1 MIGSKDKSIISVSH
15 LREIFEEMEKYDITK
30 LIINR
35 GGESYEIQRGKNLE
49 ETMVKSV
56 NEKEAETLTPI
67 EKKPEEVAKEKI
79 EIEEEKKSPEKK
91 KEEDNIAEIKTPIV
105 GTFYRAPS
113 PDSEPFVDIGS
124 QIKKGDTLCIVEA
137 MKSMNEIE
145 SEVDGVVKEILAENG
160 KMVEYD
166 QTLFK
171 VKVS

>member
-1 MIGSKDKSIISVSH
+1 MIGSKDKSIISVTH

-56 NEKEAETLTPI
+56 NEKEAETLTPT
-67 EKKPEEVAKEKI
+67 EKKPEEIAKEKI

>member
-1 MIGSKDKSIISVSH
+1 
-15 LREIFEEMEKYDITK
+15 

-35 GGESYEIQRGKNLE
+35 GGESYEIQRGKNLD
-49 ETMVKSV
+49 ETIVKSASWRR
-56 NEKEAETLTPI
+56 EEAETLTPI
-67 EKKPEEVAKEKI
+67 EKKPEEIAKEKI
-79 EIEEEKKSPEKK
+79 ERKEEKKEGN
-91 KEEDNIAEIKTPIV
+91 NIAEIKTPIV

-124 QIKKGDTLCIVEA
+124 QIRKGDTLCIVEA

-145 SEVDGVVKEILAENG
+145 SEVDGIIKEILAENG

>member
-67 EKKPEEVAKEKI
+67 EKKPEEVAK
-79 EIEEEKKSPEKK
+79 KK
-91 KEEDNIAEIKTPIV
+91 
-105 GTFYRAPS
+105 
-113 PDSEPFVDIGS
+113 
-124 QIKKGDTLCIVEA
+124 
-137 MKSMNEIE
+137 
-145 SEVDGVVKEILAENG
+145 
-160 KMVEYD
+160 
-166 QTLFK
+166 
-171 VKVS
+171 

>member
-1 MIGSKDKSIISVSH
+1 MIGSKDKTIVPISH
-15 LREIFEEMEKYDITK
+15 LREIFKEMEKYDITK

-35 GGESYEIQRGKNLE
+35 SGESYEIQRGKNLE
-49 ETMVKSV
+49 ESIVKTVS
-56 NEKEAETLTPI
+56 EKGAETIAQT
-67 EKKPEEVAKEKI
+67 EKKPEKIVKEKI
-79 EIEEEKKSPEKK
+79 EIKEEKKSPEKK

-113 PDSEPFVDIGS
+113 PDSEPFIDIGS

-145 SEVDGVVKEILAENG
+145 SEVDGIVKEILAENG

-166 QTLFK
+166 QALFK
-171 VKVS
+171 IKVS

>member
-15 LREIFEEMEKYDITK
+15 LREIFKEMEKYDITK

-35 GGESYEIQRGKNLE
+35 SGESYEIQRGKNLE
-49 ETMVKSV
+49 ETIVKTVS
-56 NEKEAETLTPI
+56 EKKAKTIAQT
-67 EKKPEEVAKEKI
+67 EKKPEEIAKEKI
-79 EIEEEKKSPEKK
+79 EIKEEKKTQEKK
-91 KEEDNIAEIKTPIV
+91 KEKDNIAEIKTPIV

>member
-15 LREIFEEMEKYDITK
+15 LREIFEEMKKYDITK

-35 GGESYEIQRGKNLE
+35 SGESYEIQRGKNLE
-49 ETMVKSV
+49 ETTVKTVS
-56 NEKEAETLTPI
+56 EKEAETLAQI
-67 EKKPEEVAKEKI
+67 EKKPEEI
-79 EIEEEKKSPEKK
+79 EIKEEKKTQEKK
-91 KEEDNIAEIKTPIV
+91 KEENNIAEIKTPIV

-145 SEVDGVVKEILAENG
+145 SEVGGIIEEILAENG

>member
-56 NEKEAETLTPI
+56 NEKEAETLTPT
-67 EKKPEEVAKEKI
+67 EKKPEEIAKEKI

>member
-1 MIGSKDKSIISVSH
+1 MIGSKDKTIVPISH
-15 LREIFEEMEKYDITK
+15 LREIFKEMEKYDITK

-35 GGESYEIQRGKNLE
+35 SGESYEIQRGKNLE
-49 ETMVKSV
+49 ETTVKTVS
-56 NEKEAETLTPI
+56 EKGAETLAQI
-67 EKKPEEVAKEKI
+67 EKKSE
-79 EIEEEKKSPEKK
+79 EIERKEEKKSPEKK

-145 SEVDGVVKEILAENG
+145 SEVDGIVKEILAENG

-166 QTLFK
+166 QPLFK
-171 VKVS
+171 IRVS